1 MSLILDEHREYL
13 SDRFRLEAYR
23 RAIHETVRP
32 GMVVADIGS
41 GTGILGLFA
50 LSAGAARLY
59 SIEATGMIEVARALA
74 AANGFADR
82 FHAVQRHSSEAALPE
97 RVDVIV
103 SDFIGRFGFDADILE
118 IYPDAAERLLKPS
131 GQLVPSAITLSIAP
145 VERADAHARVRFWSE
160 RHTEFDLSA
169 ALGWAINTGYPL
181 RLEERDLLAAPA
193 DVIELDVRERARA
206 PLRARAMFTIC
217 RAGIVHGVG
226 GWVSARLSAGV
237 TLTNSPGSLERIRR
251 ANVFLPLQS
260 QLAVEQGDCLHVALA
275 ILPDQHVV
283 NWTVEHRRVNETLSR
298 HAQSTVRGMLTSRE
312 DLVRARPEFVPSL
325 TPRGAGRLSVLR
337 LCDGTR
343 TLRDVEDEVYAR
355 HPDLFRSR
363 DEAAAFVAEVVS
375 GYARCS

>member
-1 MSLILDEHREYL
+1 VSLILDEHREYL
-13 SDRFRLEAYR
+13 SDHFRLEAYR

-74 AANGFADR
+74 AANGFRDR
-82 FHAVQRHSSEAALPE
+82 FHAVQRHSSEAELPE

-118 IYPDAAERLLKPS
+118 IYPDIAGRLLKPN
-131 GQLVPSAITLSIAP
+131 GQLVPSAITLSVAP
-145 VERADAHARVRFWSE
+145 VERADAHGRAQFWSE
-160 RHTEFDLSA
+160 QHTEYDLSP
-169 ALGWAINTGYPL
+169 ALEWAINTGYPV
-181 RLEERDLLAAPA
+181 RYGERDLLAAPS
-193 DVIELDVRERARA
+193 DVIEIDVTERPRA
-206 PLRARAMFTIC
+206 PLRARSVFTTC
-217 RAGIVHGVG
+217 RSGTLHGLG
-226 GWVSARLSAGV
+226 GWMSARLSAGV
-237 TLTNSPGSLERIRR
+237 TLTNSPLSPARIRR

-260 QLAVEQGDCLHVALA
+260 PLAVERGNCVHLALT

-283 NWTVEHRRVNETLSR
+283 NWTVEHRRSNETLSR
-298 HAQSTVRGMLTSRE
+298 QAQSTLRGMLTSRD
-312 DLVRARPEFVPSL
+312 DLARARPEFVPSL
-325 TPRGAGRLSVLR
+325 TPRGAARLSVLR
-337 LCDGTR
+337 LCDGIR
-343 TLRDVEDEVYAR
+343 TLREIEDELYALR
-355 HPDLFRSR
+355 RDLFRSR